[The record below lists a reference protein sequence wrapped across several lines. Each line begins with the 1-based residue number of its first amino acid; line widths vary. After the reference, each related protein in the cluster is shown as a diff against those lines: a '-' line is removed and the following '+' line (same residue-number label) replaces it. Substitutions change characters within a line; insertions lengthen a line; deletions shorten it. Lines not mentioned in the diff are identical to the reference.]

1 MSGRSRRRG
10 RRFTALA
17 VAYWVAVIAVA
28 LGLVVALLLLFER
41 RDQGSVSE
49 LRPYREMTAVVVRHE
64 PVPAVST
71 RASFANTTM
80 RRAAL

>member
-1 MSGRSRRRG
+1 MSGRPRRRG
-10 RRFTALA
+10 HRSTALA
-17 VAYWVAVIAVA
+17 VAYWVAVVAVA

-49 LRPYREMTAVVVRHE
+49 LRQYHDMTSVLGRHE
-64 PVPAVST
+64 PAPAAST
-71 RASFANTTM
+71 CASFANTTM